1 MIFMQTFDVILKNRC
16 KVTIIF
22 VYIQIF
28 SYLCN
33 VFIKKIIFYLIRMK
47 NLLRKFAYSSVRIWP
62 VSIAIFAMVS
72 CTTQTAPMSLHWE
85 MGANDVEPG
94 ICELYLTMTNES
106 DKPITKEGWTLY
118 FNYMSLH
125 PIFTKG
131 EQIKQTELQAS
142 YHSIEP
148 TNDFETLL
156 PDSSRTFKLRFRG
169 NAIRETSRPEGF
181 FLVKTPSTLFQGG
194 KMRKGKPVSIPCT
207 YAPFTRPEQMKRG
220 IVTWEKT
227 PYADGAY
234 VYDYVEGILG
244 NGTASPT
251 GGMLSK
257 QQDALRATSKEV
269 GPLLPQPKK
278 VEYADGV
285 CEVAKAE
292 IVVRTDANMVAEGYT
307 MIITPER
314 ITIESSDE
322 AGVYYAKQ
330 TLKQWGEVVPCGRVT
345 DYPDLHHRGIMLDV
359 VRNYYPVDSIYR
371 VLDMMAYHKLNVLH
385 FHLSDDE
392 AWRLEIPGLPQLT
405 DIGSKRGYTIDESE
419 CLLPMYCGGWDPNAP
434 TTANGYITREKY
446 IELLKYA
453 KDRHIRVIP
462 EIDMPGH
469 MRACKKAMGDLLT
482 DSAFD
487 ARVYKSAQN
496 YTDNVIDVTKPY
508 AVEFIDHV
516 VTEIVKMHEEA
527 GHPLTIF
534 NIGGDEVPKGA
545 LTKEEHQ
552 AFIDEVLA
560 ILNRYNLQPMGWE
573 EITHFCPAESKAICY
588 SWLNSNTKPLEMAEA
603 GYPVVLA
610 NANRLY
616 FDFAYCNHHEE
627 KGLNWGGYT
636 DEYRSFDWE
645 PLIHPNVIGMN
656 AQLWG
661 EVIRSFSQVEW
672 QIYPKIYGLAERAWN
687 NRSALTL
694 SEYNR
699 LVYEVFIP
707 QLAASGRNF
716 HIQQPGVK
724 QVKVDNPQ
732 LQLDDSHVLLAMN
745 KVMEGGELLY
755 CLDDGE
761 WRVYNN
767 ITAVP
772 ADTKVV
778 KAKVRYL
785 GKESNT
791 TWLWLQDQY
800 EVNTA
805 AQEKNTGATF

>member
-1 MIFMQTFDVILKNRC
+1 MKAIVRLLGITAMITF
-16 KVTIIF
+16 
-22 VYIQIF
+22 
-28 SYLCN
+28 
-33 VFIKKIIFYLIRMK
+33 
-47 NLLRKFAYSSVRIWP
+47 A
-62 VSIAIFAMVS
+62 S
-72 CTTQTAPMSLHWE
+72 CTQNPPMSIHWE
-85 MGANDVEPG
+85 MGKNDVTPG
-94 ICELYLTMTNES
+94 VCELYYTITNHS
-106 DKPITKEGWTLY
+106 NKPITNEGWILY

-125 PIFTKG
+125 PIYTEG
-131 EQIKQTELQAS
+131 DQILQTELQAS
-142 YHSIEP
+142 YHSITP
-148 TNDFETLL
+148 TEDFQPLM
-156 PDSSRTFKLRFRG
+156 PDSSRTFKLLFKG
-169 NAIRETSRPEGF
+169 NAIRQTSRPEGF
-181 FLVKTPSTLFQGG
+181 FLVKVKGENG
-194 KMRKGKPVSIPCT
+194 KVKSGKPISIPCT

-227 PYADGAY
+227 PYAEGAY
-234 VYDYVEGILG
+234 VYDYVEGVLG
-244 NGTASPT
+244 ERSYPHPEGKGA
-251 GGMLSK
+251 G
-257 QQDALRATSKEV
+257 KETV
-269 GPLLPQPKK
+269 QPLLPQPKQAIYT
-278 VEYADGV
+278 EEL
-285 CEVAKAE
+285 CEVAKAGM
-292 IVVRTDANMVAEGYT
+292 VVRTDANMVAEGYR
-307 MIITPER
+307 MIITPST
-314 ITIESSDE
+314 ITIEASDE
-322 AGVYYAKQ
+322 AGVFYAKQ
-330 TLKQWGEVVPCGRVT
+330 TLKQWGEVVPCGSVT

-371 VLDMMAYHKLNVLH
+371 VLDIMAYHKLNVLH
-385 FHLSDDE
+385 FHLTDDE

-405 DIGSKRGYTIDESE
+405 DIGSKRGYTTDESE

-453 KDRHIRVIP
+453 GDRHIRVIP

-469 MRACKKAMGDLLT
+469 MRAAKKAMGNMLT
-482 DSAFD
+482 DSAFN

-516 VTEIVKMHEEA
+516 VTELVKMHEEA
-527 GHPLTIF
+527 GQPLRIL

-545 LTKEEHQ
+545 LTREEHQ
-552 AFIDEVLA
+552 AFIDAVLE

-573 EITHFCPAESKAICY
+573 EITHFCKPESKAICY

-661 EVIRSFSQVEW
+661 EVIRSFAQVEW

-699 LVYEVFIP
+699 LVYEVFVP

-724 QVKVDNPQ
+724 QLTVDNLP
-732 LQLDDSHVLLAMN
+732 LTVAMN
-745 KVMEGGELLY
+745 KVMEGGEILY
-755 CLDDGE
+755 NFDDGE
-761 WRVYNN
+761 WQVYSEPV
-767 ITAVP
+767 AVP
-772 ADTKVV
+772 EGTKIV
-778 KAKVRYL
+778 KAKVQYL

-791 TWLWLQDQY
+791 TWLWL
-800 EVNTA
+800 EEEHKVNA
-805 AQEKNTGATF
+805 GSEEKNTGATF

>member
-1 MIFMQTFDVILKNRC
+1 M
-16 KVTIIF
+16 
-22 VYIQIF
+22 
-28 SYLCN
+28 
-33 VFIKKIIFYLIRMK
+33 
-47 NLLRKFAYSSVRIWP
+47 
-62 VSIAIFAMVS
+62 SI
-72 CTTQTAPMSLHWE
+72 HWE
-85 MGANDVEPG
+85 MGQNDVQPG
-94 ICELYLTMTNES
+94 ICELYYTITNLS
-106 DKPITKEGWTLY
+106 DEPITNEGWTLY

-125 PIFTKG
+125 PIYTEG
-131 EQIKQTELQAS
+131 DQILQTELQAS
-142 YHSIEP
+142 YHSITP
-148 TNDFETLL
+148 TADFQPLV
-156 PDSSRTFKLRFRG
+156 PDSSRTFKLRFKG
-169 NAIRETSRPEGF
+169 NAIRQTSRPEGF
-181 FLVKTPSTLFQGG
+181 FLVKGKCKNGKVKGG
-194 KMRKGKPVSIPCT
+194 KPISIPCT

-227 PYADGAY
+227 PYADGPY
-234 VYDYVEGILG
+234 VYDYVQNILSG
-244 NGTASPT
+244 EE
-251 GGMLSK
+251 K
-257 QQDALRATSKEV
+257 FVQ
-269 GPLLPQPKK
+269 PLLPQPKK
-278 VEYADGV
+278 MEYTDGV

-292 IVVRTDANMVAEGYT
+292 IVVRTDANMVSEGYT
-307 MIITPER
+307 MIITPTT
-314 ITIESSDE
+314 ITIEASDE
-322 AGVYYAKQ
+322 AGIFYAKQ
-330 TLKQWGEVVPCGRVT
+330 TLKQWGELVPCGRVT

-371 VLDMMAYHKLNVLH
+371 ILDIMAYHKLNVLH

-405 DIGSKRGYTIDESE
+405 DIGSKRGYTVDESE

-446 IELLKYA
+446 IELLRYA
-453 KDRHIRVIP
+453 GALHIRVIP

-469 MRACKKAMGDLLT
+469 MRACKKAMGNLLT

-508 AVEFIDHV
+508 AIEFIDHV

-552 AFIDEVLA
+552 AFIDAVLE
-560 ILNRYNLQPMGWE
+560 ILKRNNLQPMGWE
-573 EITHFCPAESKAICY
+573 EIDHFCKPESGPICY
-588 SWLNSNTKPLEMAEA
+588 AWLNSESKPMQLAEA
-603 GYPVVLA
+603 GYQVVIA
-610 NANRLY
+610 TASHLY

-687 NRSALTL
+687 NRSNLTL
-694 SEYNR
+694 SEYNH
-699 LVYEVFIP
+699 LVYEEFLP

-716 HIQQPGVK
+716 HIQQPGIK
-724 QVKVDNPQ
+724 LKNGKV
-732 LQLDDSHVLLAMN
+732 VMN
-745 KVMEGGELLY
+745 KVMQGGEILY
-755 CLDDGE
+755 CF
-761 WRVYNN
+761 NN
-767 ITAVP
+767 GDWNKYDNPIELPT
-772 ADTKVV
+772 DTKIV
-778 KAKVRYL
+778 KAKIQYL

-791 TWLWLQDQY
+791 TWLWIDNKYQI
-800 EVNTA
+800 NSNS
-805 AQEKNTGATF
+805 QEKKIGETF

>member
-1 MIFMQTFDVILKNRC
+1 M
-16 KVTIIF
+16 
-22 VYIQIF
+22 
-28 SYLCN
+28 
-33 VFIKKIIFYLIRMK
+33 
-47 NLLRKFAYSSVRIWP
+47 
-62 VSIAIFAMVS
+62 SI
-72 CTTQTAPMSLHWE
+72 HWE
-85 MGANDVEPG
+85 MGQNDVQPG
-94 ICELYLTMTNES
+94 ICELYYTITNLS
-106 DKPITKEGWTLY
+106 DEPITNEGWTLY

-125 PIFTKG
+125 PIYTEG
-131 EQIKQTELQAS
+131 DQILQTELQAS
-142 YHSIEP
+142 YHSITP
-148 TNDFETLL
+148 TADFQPLM
-156 PDSSRTFKLRFRG
+156 PDSSRTFKLRFKG
-169 NAIRETSRPEGF
+169 NVIRQTSRPEGF
-181 FLVKTPSTLFQGG
+181 FLIQDSRFKIN
-194 KMRKGKPVSIPCT
+194 KKPISIPCT

-234 VYDYVEGILG
+234 VYDYVENILSG
-244 NGTASPT
+244 EE
-251 GGMLSK
+251 K
-257 QQDALRATSKEV
+257 FVQ
-269 GPLLPQPKK
+269 PLLPQPKK
-278 VEYADGV
+278 MEYTDGV

-292 IVVRTDANMVAEGYT
+292 IVVRTDANMVSEGYT
-307 MIITPER
+307 MIITPTT
-314 ITIESSDE
+314 ITIEASDE
-322 AGVYYAKQ
+322 AGIFYAKQ
-330 TLKQWGEVVPCGRVT
+330 TLKQWGELVPCGRVT

-371 VLDMMAYHKLNVLH
+371 ILDIMAYHKLNVLH

-405 DIGSKRGYTIDESE
+405 DIGSKRGYTVDESE

-446 IELLKYA
+446 IELLRYA
-453 KDRHIRVIP
+453 GARHIRVIP

-469 MRACKKAMGDLLT
+469 MRACKKAMGNLLT

-527 GHPLTIF
+527 GHPLSIF

-588 SWLNSNTKPLEMAEA
+588 SWLNSDTKPLEMAEA

-687 NRSALTL
+687 NRSTLTL
-694 SEYNR
+694 SEYNH
-699 LVYEVFIP
+699 LVYEVFVP
-707 QLAASGRNF
+707 QLSASGRNF
-716 HIQQPGVK
+716 HIQQPGIKV
-724 QVKVDNPQ
+724 VEVDNPQ
-732 LQLDDSHVLLAMN
+732 LQLDDSHVLVKMN
-745 KVMEGGELLY
+745 KVMQGGEILY

-761 WRVYNN
+761 WHAYNN
-767 ITAVP
+767 TTAVP
-772 ADTKVV
+772 ADIKIV

-791 TWLWLQDQY
+791 TWLWLQDQHQ
-800 EVNTA
+800 VDAT

>member
-1 MIFMQTFDVILKNRC
+1 M
-16 KVTIIF
+16 
-22 VYIQIF
+22 
-28 SYLCN
+28 
-33 VFIKKIIFYLIRMK
+33 
-47 NLLRKFAYSSVRIWP
+47 
-62 VSIAIFAMVS
+62 SI
-72 CTTQTAPMSLHWE
+72 HWE
-85 MGANDVEPG
+85 MGKNDVTPG
-94 ICELYLTMTNES
+94 VCELYYTITNHS
-106 DKPITKEGWTLY
+106 NKPITNEGWILY

-125 PIFTKG
+125 PIYTEG
-131 EQIKQTELQAS
+131 DQILQTELQAS
-142 YHSIEP
+142 YHSITP
-148 TNDFETLL
+148 TKDFQPLM
-156 PDSSRTFKLRFRG
+156 PDSSRTFKLRFKG
-169 NAIRETSRPEGF
+169 NAIRQTSRPEGF
-181 FLVKTPSTLFQGG
+181 FLIQDSRFKINQ
-194 KMRKGKPVSIPCT
+194 KPISIPCT

-227 PYADGAY
+227 PYAEGAY
-234 VYDYVEGILG
+234 VYDYVEGVLG
-244 NGTASPT
+244 DEVMRLLGDEA
-251 GGMLSK
+251 
-257 QQDALRATSKEV
+257 RAV
-269 GPLLPQPKK
+269 QPLLPQPKQAIYT
-278 VEYADGV
+278 EGV

-292 IVVRTDANMVAEGYT
+292 MVVRTDANMVAEGYR
-307 MIITPER
+307 MEITPST
-314 ITIESSDE
+314 ITIEASDE
-322 AGVYYAKQ
+322 AGVFYAKQ
-330 TLKQWGEVVPCGRVT
+330 TLKQWGEVVPCGSVT

-371 VLDMMAYHKLNVLH
+371 VLDIMAYHKLNVLH
-385 FHLSDDE
+385 FHLTDDE

-405 DIGSKRGYTIDESE
+405 DIGSNRGYTTDESE

-453 KDRHIRVIP
+453 SDRHIRVIP

-469 MRACKKAMGDLLT
+469 MRAAKKAMGNMLT
-482 DSAFD
+482 DSAFN

-516 VTEIVKMHEEA
+516 VTELVKMHEEA
-527 GHPLTIF
+527 GQPLRIL

-545 LTKEEHQ
+545 LTREEHQ
-552 AFIDEVLA
+552 AFIDAVLE

-573 EITHFCPAESKAICY
+573 EITHFCKPESKAICY

-636 DEYRSFDWE
+636 DEYRAFDWE

-661 EVIRSFSQVEW
+661 EVIRSFAQVEW

-687 NRSALTL
+687 NRSVLTL

-699 LVYEVFIP
+699 LVYEVFVP

-724 QVKVDNPQ
+724 QLTVDN
-732 LQLDDSHVLLAMN
+732 LQLTVAMN
-745 KVMEGGELLY
+745 KVMEGGEILY
-755 CLDDGE
+755 NFDDGE
-761 WRVYNN
+761 WQVYSEPV
-767 ITAVP
+767 AVP
-772 ADTKVV
+772 EGTKIV
-778 KAKVRYL
+778 KAKVQYL

-791 TWLWLQDQY
+791 TWLWL
-800 EVNTA
+800 EEEHKVNA
-805 AQEKNTGATF
+805 GAEEKNTGATF

>member
-1 MIFMQTFDVILKNRC
+1 MKKTFHSVILLALMALVAC
-16 KVTIIF
+16 S
-22 VYIQIF
+22 QQ
-28 SYLCN
+28 
-33 VFIKKIIFYLIRMK
+33 
-47 NLLRKFAYSSVRIWP
+47 P
-62 VSIAIFAMVS
+62 
-72 CTTQTAPMSLHWE
+72 PMSIHWE
-85 MGANDVEPG
+85 MGKNDVKPG
-94 ICELYLTMTNES
+94 ICELYYTITNTS
-106 DKPITKEGWTLY
+106 NHVITNEGWTLY

-125 PIFTKG
+125 PIYTEG
-131 EQIKQTELQAS
+131 DQILQTELQAS
-142 YHSIEP
+142 YHSITP
-148 TNDFETLL
+148 TADFQPLM
-156 PDSSRTFKLRFRG
+156 PDSSRTFKLYFKG
-169 NAIRETSRPEGF
+169 NAIRQTSRPEGF
-181 FLVKTPSTLFQGG
+181 FLVKGN
-194 KMRKGKPVSIPCT
+194 KKPISIPCT

-227 PYADGAY
+227 PYSDGAY
-234 VYDYVEGILG
+234 VYDYVQNILTN
-244 NGTASPT
+244 NGESSA
-251 GGMLSK
+251 
-257 QQDALRATSKEV
+257 Q
-269 GPLLPQPKK
+269 PLLPQPKQIAYT
-278 VEYADGV
+278 EGT
-285 CEVAKAE
+285 CEVAKAQ
-292 IVVRTDANMVAEGYT
+292 IITRTDANMVKEGYR
-307 MIITPER
+307 MIITPTT
-314 ITIESSDE
+314 ITIEASDE
-322 AGVYYAKQ
+322 AGIFYAKQ
-330 TLKQWGEVVPCGRVT
+330 TLKQWGEHIPCATLT

-359 VRNYYPVDSIYR
+359 VRNYYPVDSIFR
-371 VLDMMAYHKLNVLH
+371 VLDVMAYHKLNVLH

-392 AWRLEIPGLPQLT
+392 AWRIEIPGLPQLT
-405 DIGSKRGYTIDESE
+405 EIGSKRGYTQDESQ

-446 IELLKYA
+446 IELLRYA
-453 KDRHIRVIP
+453 SERHIRVIP

-469 MRACKKAMGDLLT
+469 MRAAKKAMGNLLT

-508 AVEFIDHV
+508 AIQFIDHV
-516 VTEIVKMHEEA
+516 VTELVKMHNEA
-527 GHPLTIF
+527 GQPLTIF

-560 ILNRYNLQPMGWE
+560 ILERNHLQPMGWE
-573 EITHFCPAESKAICY
+573 EITHFCKPESKAICY

-645 PLIHPNVIGMN
+645 PIIHPNVIGMN

-661 EVIRSFSQVEW
+661 EVIRSFAQVEW

-694 SEYNR
+694 NQYNK
-699 LVYEVFIP
+699 LVYEIFIP

-716 HIQQPGVK
+716 HIQQPGIK
-724 QVKVDNPQ
+724 IIPTQNEQ
-732 LQLDDSHVLLAMN
+732 LQLDKSHVLVAMN
-745 KVMEGGELLY
+745 KVMDGGELLY

-761 WRVYNN
+761 WKTYTNTVAIPANTN
-767 ITAVP
+767 I
-772 ADTKVV
+772 V
-778 KAKVRYL
+778 KAKVRYC

-791 TWLWLQDQY
+791 TWLWLQDQHQ
-800 EVNTA
+800 VNNQ

>member
-1 MIFMQTFDVILKNRC
+1 
-16 KVTIIF
+16 
-22 VYIQIF
+22 
-28 SYLCN
+28 
-33 VFIKKIIFYLIRMK
+33 MK
-47 NLLRKFAYSSVRIWP
+47 
-62 VSIAIFAMVS
+62 IFAHLLCIVGLAALTS
-72 CTTQTAPMSLHWE
+72 CANQAPMSIHWE
-85 MGANDVEPG
+85 MGKNDVTPG
-94 ICELYLTMTNES
+94 VCELYYTITNHS
-106 DKPITKEGWTLY
+106 NKPITNEGWILY

-125 PIFTKG
+125 PIYTEG
-131 EQIKQTELQAS
+131 DQILQTELQAS
-142 YHSIEP
+142 YHSITP
-148 TNDFETLL
+148 TEDFQPLM
-156 PDSSRTFKLRFRG
+156 PDSSRTFKLLFKG
-169 NAIRETSRPEGF
+169 NAIRQTSRPEGF
-181 FLVKTPSTLFQGG
+181 FLVKVKGENG
-194 KMRKGKPVSIPCT
+194 KVKSGKPISIPCT

-227 PYADGAY
+227 PYAEGAY
-234 VYDYVEGILG
+234 VYDYVEGVLDDEVMRVLG
-244 NGTASPT
+244 DEA
-251 GGMLSK
+251 
-257 QQDALRATSKEV
+257 RAV
-269 GPLLPQPKK
+269 QPLLPQPKQAIYT
-278 VEYADGV
+278 EEV

-292 IVVRTDANMVAEGYT
+292 MVVRTDANMVAEGYR
-307 MIITPER
+307 MEITPST
-314 ITIESSDE
+314 ITIEASDE
-322 AGVYYAKQ
+322 AGVFYAKQ
-330 TLKQWGEVVPCGRVT
+330 TLKQWGEVVPCGSVT

-371 VLDMMAYHKLNVLH
+371 VLDIMAYHKLNVLH
-385 FHLSDDE
+385 FHLTDDE

-405 DIGSKRGYTIDESE
+405 DIGSKRGYTTDESE

-453 KDRHIRVIP
+453 GDRHIRVIP

-469 MRACKKAMGDLLT
+469 MRAAKKAMGNMLT
-482 DSAFD
+482 DSAFN

-516 VTEIVKMHEEA
+516 VTELVKMHEEA
-527 GHPLTIF
+527 GQPLRIL

-545 LTKEEHQ
+545 LTREEHQ
-552 AFIDEVLA
+552 AFIDAVLE

-573 EITHFCPAESKAICY
+573 EITHFCKPESKAICY

-661 EVIRSFSQVEW
+661 EVIRSFAQVEW

-699 LVYEVFIP
+699 LVYEVFVP

-724 QVKVDNPQ
+724 PVAVDSLP
-732 LQLDDSHVLLAMN
+732 LTVAMN
-745 KVMEGGELLY
+745 KVMEGGEILY
-755 CLDDGE
+755 NFDDGE
-761 WRVYNN
+761 WQVYNAPV
-767 ITAVP
+767 AVP
-772 ADTKVV
+772 EGTKIV
-778 KAKVRYL
+778 KAKVQYL

-791 TWLWLQDQY
+791 TWLWLEEEHKVDAGA
-800 EVNTA
+800 E
-805 AQEKNTGATF
+805 EKNTGATF

>member
-1 MIFMQTFDVILKNRC
+1 MQRKSNLITHMKTNRS
-16 KVTIIF
+16 KSP
-22 VYIQIF
+22 Y
-28 SYLCN
+28 S
-33 VFIKKIIFYLIRMK
+33 
-47 NLLRKFAYSSVRIWP
+47 LLRMWTAAV
-62 VSIAIFAMVS
+62 VLIALTS
-72 CTTQTAPMSLHWE
+72 CSNSAPMTLHWE
-85 MGANDVEPG
+85 MGANDVQPG
-94 ICELYLTMTNES
+94 ICELYLTMTNQS
-106 DKPITKEGWTLY
+106 NRPITNEGWILY

-125 PIFTKG
+125 PLFTEG

-148 TNDFETLL
+148 TRDFETLM

-169 NAIRETSRPEGF
+169 NAIRQTSRPEGF
-181 FLVKTPSTLFQGG
+181 FLVKTEDG
-194 KMRKGKPVSIPCT
+194 KVKKGKPISIPCT

-227 PYADGAY
+227 PYADGPY
-234 VYDYVEGILG
+234 VYDYVEKILV
-244 NGTASPT
+244 NE
-251 GGMLSK
+251 K
-257 QQDALRATSKEV
+257 REV
-269 GPLLPQPKK
+269 QALLPQPKK
-278 VEYADGV
+278 MTYADGV
-285 CEVAKAE
+285 CNVAKAE
-292 IVVRTDANMVAEGYT
+292 ILTRTDANMVAEGYT
-307 MIITPER
+307 MTITPTT
-314 ITIESSDE
+314 ITIEASDE
-322 AGVYYAKQ
+322 AGVFYAKQ
-330 TLKQWGEVVPCGRVT
+330 TLKQWGDVVPCGTVV

-385 FHLSDDE
+385 LHLSDDE

-405 DIGSKRGYTIDESE
+405 DIGSKRGYTIDENE
-419 CLLPMYCGGWDPNAP
+419 CLLPMYCGGWDPEAP

-453 KDRHIRVIP
+453 KERHIRVIP

-469 MRACKKAMGDLLT
+469 MRACKKAMGNLLT

-508 AVEFIDHV
+508 AIEFIDHI

-527 GHPLTIF
+527 VHPLAIF

-552 AFIDEVLA
+552 AFIDAVLE

-573 EITHFCPAESKAICY
+573 EITHFCPPASKAICY

-672 QIYPKIYGLAERAWN
+672 QIYPKMYGLAERAWN

-694 SEYNR
+694 ADYNH

-707 QLAASGRNF
+707 QLASTGRNF
-716 HIQQPGVK
+716 HIQQPGIK
-724 QVKVDNPQ
+724 QVVVDNPQ
-732 LQLDDSHVLLAMN
+732 LQLDDSHVLISMN
-745 KVMEGGELLY
+745 KVMEGGKILY

-761 WRVYNN
+761 WREYNN
-767 ITAVP
+767 TIAVP
-772 ADTKVV
+772 ADTKVI
-778 KAKVRYL
+778 KAKIQYL

-791 TWLWLQDQY
+791 TWLWLTQTHNVDSKA
-800 EVNTA
+800 V
-805 AQEKNTGATF
+805 EKNTGATF

>member
-1 MIFMQTFDVILKNRC
+1 M
-16 KVTIIF
+16 
-22 VYIQIF
+22 
-28 SYLCN
+28 
-33 VFIKKIIFYLIRMK
+33 
-47 NLLRKFAYSSVRIWP
+47 
-62 VSIAIFAMVS
+62 SI
-72 CTTQTAPMSLHWE
+72 HWE
-85 MGANDVEPG
+85 MGQNDVQPG
-94 ICELYLTMTNES
+94 ICELYYTITNLS
-106 DKPITKEGWTLY
+106 DEPITNEGWTLY

-125 PIFTKG
+125 PIYTEG
-131 EQIKQTELQAS
+131 DQILQTELQAS
-142 YHSIEP
+142 YHSITP
-148 TNDFETLL
+148 TADFQPLM
-156 PDSSRTFKLRFRG
+156 PDSSRTFKLRFKG
-169 NAIRETSRPEGF
+169 NAIRQTSRPEGF
-181 FLVKTPSTLFQGG
+181 FLVKG
-194 KMRKGKPVSIPCT
+194 KCKNGKVKGEKPISIPCT
-207 YAPFTRPEQMKRG
+207 YTPFTRPEQMKRG

-227 PYADGAY
+227 PYADGPY
-234 VYDYVEGILG
+234 VYDYVQNILSG
-244 NGTASPT
+244 EE
-251 GGMLSK
+251 K
-257 QQDALRATSKEV
+257 FVQ
-269 GPLLPQPKK
+269 PLLPQPKK
-278 VEYADGV
+278 MEYTDGV

-292 IVVRTDANMVAEGYT
+292 IVVRTDANMVSEGYT
-307 MIITPER
+307 MIITPTT
-314 ITIESSDE
+314 ITIEASDE
-322 AGVYYAKQ
+322 AGIFYAKQ
-330 TLKQWGEVVPCGRVT
+330 TLKQWGELVPCGRIT

-371 VLDMMAYHKLNVLH
+371 ILDIMAYHKLNVLH

-405 DIGSKRGYTIDESE
+405 DIGSKRGYTVDESE

-446 IELLKYA
+446 IELLRYA
-453 KDRHIRVIP
+453 GTLHIRVIP

-469 MRACKKAMGDLLT
+469 MRACKKAMGNLLT

-508 AVEFIDHV
+508 AIEFIDHV

-534 NIGGDEVPKGA
+534 NIGGDEVPIGA

-588 SWLNSNTKPLEMAEA
+588 SWLNSDTKPLEMAEA

-661 EVIRSFSQVEW
+661 EVIRSFNHVEW

-694 SEYNR
+694 SEYNH
-699 LVYEVFIP
+699 LVYEVFVP
-707 QLAASGRNF
+707 QLSASGRNF
-716 HIQQPGVK
+716 HIQQPGIKV
-724 QVKVDNPQ
+724 VEVDNPQ
-732 LQLDDSHVLLAMN
+732 LQLDDSHVLVKMN
-745 KVMEGGELLY
+745 KVMQGGEILY

-767 ITAVP
+767 TTAVH
-772 ADTKVV
+772 ADTKIV

-785 GKESNT
+785 GKESNN

-800 EVNTA
+800 QVDAT

>member
-1 MIFMQTFDVILKNRC
+1 M
-16 KVTIIF
+16 
-22 VYIQIF
+22 
-28 SYLCN
+28 
-33 VFIKKIIFYLIRMK
+33 
-47 NLLRKFAYSSVRIWP
+47 
-62 VSIAIFAMVS
+62 SI
-72 CTTQTAPMSLHWE
+72 HWE
-85 MGANDVEPG
+85 MGKNDVTPG
-94 ICELYLTMTNES
+94 VCELYYTITNHS
-106 DKPITKEGWTLY
+106 NKPITNEGWILY

-125 PIFTKG
+125 PIYTEG
-131 EQIKQTELQAS
+131 DQILQTELQAS
-142 YHSIEP
+142 YHSITP
-148 TNDFETLL
+148 TEDFQPLM
-156 PDSSRTFKLRFRG
+156 PDSSRTFKLLFKG
-169 NAIRETSRPEGF
+169 NAIRQTSRPEGF
-181 FLVKTPSTLFQGG
+181 FLVKMKGENG
-194 KMRKGKPVSIPCT
+194 KLKSGKPISIPCT

-227 PYADGAY
+227 PYAEGAY
-234 VYDYVEGILG
+234 VYDYVEGVLG
-244 NGTASPT
+244 DEVMRLLGDEAR
-251 GGMLSK
+251 
-257 QQDALRATSKEV
+257 ALQ
-269 GPLLPQPKK
+269 PLLPQPKQAIYT
-278 VEYADGV
+278 EGV

-292 IVVRTDANMVAEGYT
+292 MVVRTDANMVAEGYR
-307 MIITPER
+307 MIITPST
-314 ITIESSDE
+314 ITIEASDE
-322 AGVYYAKQ
+322 AGVFYAKQ
-330 TLKQWGEVVPCGRVT
+330 TLKQWGEVVPCGSVT

-371 VLDMMAYHKLNVLH
+371 VLDIMAYHKLNVLH
-385 FHLSDDE
+385 FHLTDDE

-405 DIGSKRGYTIDESE
+405 DIGSKRGYTTNESE

-453 KDRHIRVIP
+453 GDRHIRVIP

-469 MRACKKAMGDLLT
+469 MRAAKKAMGNMLT
-482 DSAFD
+482 DSAFN

-516 VTEIVKMHEEA
+516 VTELVKMHEEA
-527 GHPLTIF
+527 GQPLRIL

-545 LTKEEHQ
+545 LTREEHQ
-552 AFIDEVLA
+552 AFIDAVLE

-573 EITHFCPAESKAICY
+573 EITHFCKPESKAICY

-661 EVIRSFSQVEW
+661 EVIRSFAQVEW

-699 LVYEVFIP
+699 LVYEVFVP

-724 QVKVDNPQ
+724 PVAVDSLP
-732 LQLDDSHVLLAMN
+732 LTVAMN
-745 KVMEGGELLY
+745 KVMEGGEILY
-755 CLDDGE
+755 NFDDGE
-761 WRVYNN
+761 WQVYSAPV
-767 ITAVP
+767 AVP
-772 ADTKVV
+772 EGTKIV
-778 KAKVRYL
+778 KAKVQYL

-791 TWLWLQDQY
+791 TWLWLEEEHKVDAGA
-800 EVNTA
+800 E
-805 AQEKNTGATF
+805 EKNTGATF